1 MNDIQADTI
10 VHGGEILT
18 VDKATPRADFVA
30 IKGTR
35 IVGVGATREM
45 VSFTGPETRFI
56 DLGGRTAI
64 PGMIDNHTHQ
74 LLAGLDSEGVYAKVN
89 IATARSIEEI
99 KQKIAHEVRRVGPGK
114 WIGTSCM
121 FRGALQEGRFPN
133 RQDLDEVAPDN
144 PVYIFQSGKNIIT
157 NTLGLKL
164 AGIGSGTA
172 DPMGDI
178 NYPDGHIVRAPDGV
192 PTGHLIAG
200 AGDLARRRWWEAL
213 GQPMKKW
220 DFLHFDQDTYVAALR
235 AQMRILNSVGI
246 TGTRDMGTSLEEMTA
261 YAELSKR
268 GEVTLRTELI
278 VGLPIRY
285 VNIVEAEDLIKCYD
299 GPAQEEASEWHRIGG
314 FKFVLQN
321 DGFWSHSPEKA
332 RILILAANRLGWTLA
347 IHGPAMNDQAA
358 WDRLM
363 DVMEEANAERPLAG
377 RRFSFEHWIGTR
389 RPEHIARLRE
399 WGFTVATNPPLSYMG
414 AGRSF
419 RMHQALQEVRIAKAS
434 ALSPM
439 NHARQEWGLSLRDWI
454 DAGLLVT
461 GGSDCPATT
470 YNPEQPL
477 LGMYAARTQMSLAG
491 ELLPDQKAT
500 PEEALRMW
508 TLNAAYSMS
517 AEKQTGSL
525 EVGKFADITVLTANP
540 LTSSDEQL
548 LNIRVSKTIVGGKIV
563 FDDVKSA
570 QAV

>member
-1 MNDIQADTI
+1 MKNIQADTI
-10 VHGGEILT
+10 IHGGEILT
-18 VDKATPRADFVA
+18 VDQANPRADFVA
-30 IKGTR
+30 IQGSQ
-35 IVGVGATREM
+35 IVGVGASDMEAF
-45 VSFTGPETRFI
+45 VGPQTRFI
-56 DLGGRTAI
+56 DLAGRTAI

-74 LLAGLDSEGVYAKVN
+74 LLAGLDSEEAHAKVN
-89 IATARSIEEI
+89 IAASQSIEDI
-99 KQKIAHEVRRVGPGK
+99 KKKIADEVRRVGPGK

-133 RQDLDEVAPDN
+133 RHDLDEVAPDN

-157 NTLGLKL
+157 NSLALKL
-164 AGIGSGTA
+164 AGIGPDTA
-172 DPMGDI
+172 DPVGDI
-178 NYPDGHIVRAPDGV
+178 NYSEGHIVRGADGI

-200 AGDLARRRWWEAL
+200 AGDLARRRWWESL

-220 DFLHFDQDTYVAALR
+220 DFLYFDQDTYVAALR

-246 TGTRDMGTSLEEMTA
+246 TGTRDMGTSLEEIAA
-261 YAELSKR
+261 YGELAKR
-268 GEVTLRTELI
+268 GEASLRTELI

-285 VNIVEAEDLIKCYD
+285 VNIKEAEDLINRYE
-299 GPAQEEASEWHRIGG
+299 GPAQEEGNEWYRIGG

-358 WDRLM
+358 WDHLM
-363 DVMEEANAERPLAG
+363 EVMEEAHAERPLNG
-377 RRFSFEHWIGTR
+377 RRFSFEHWVGTR
-389 RPEHIARLRE
+389 RPEHLARLRE
-399 WGFTVATNPPLSYMG
+399 WGFSVAANPPLSYMG

-434 ALSPM
+434 TLSPM
-439 NHARQEWGLSLRDWI
+439 DHARQEWGLSLRDWI

-461 GGSDCPATT
+461 GGTDCPATT
-470 YNPEQPL
+470 YDPDHPL

-491 ELLPDQKAT
+491 ELLPDQKVT

-508 TLNAAYSMS
+508 TLDAAHSMS
-517 AEKQTGSL
+517 AEKQIGSI
-525 EVGKFADITVLTANP
+525 EVGKFADIAILSGNP

-548 LNIRVSKTIVGGKIV
+548 LNIKVAMTLVGGKTV
-563 FDDVKSA
+563 FDGGTSVEPA
-570 QAV
+570 